1 MATHMTSVRSGSTA
15 ITPFWRRI
23 PFFFLFP
30 AYPSALLRVL
40 GLAVLASVPFAIN
53 PGGIVFIL
61 ILLFPVAWVIFL
73 RYAFVV
79 LEQTSLGHLSPA
91 DYPFDAGSVD
101 SYKPYKQ
108 LAVIVLMGVLVGV
121 VTVAIGEVPG
131 LIAYGLLAIAMP
143 ASIMLVAIEN
153 SIRSAMH
160 PGKLIHIMFSI
171 GWPYLALCAFLLLL
185 SVGQAEL
192 SGWLNSYAIAP
203 FTNLGIS
210 PENMSGMEEIE
221 EIDPSMLEAAQASV
235 AARFRWIFVL
245 LNAVGMYFTLIMYNM
260 MGYVLYQY
268 HEELGLDVAVKP
280 DGDTEEAD
288 STAARIGRLVADG
301 DADAALD
308 LAYEDQRTNPT
319 SIAAHDRYHK
329 LLLRGGHDDRALA
342 HAKNFITMLLQ
353 QSQGRQA
360 MTVLETMLRK
370 KRDFE
375 PANLGEFLQLAQIA
389 ANSRQGDIAL
399 RLLDGY
405 LRRSNAGDLPK
416 GMLLKAKVLCEHMH
430 QDEQARTLLIDLI
443 ARHPAHPLVTEAQ
456 QYLQLIDRLRQA

>member
-1 MATHMTSVRSGSTA
+1 MATHTGSNA

-40 GLAVLASVPFAIN
+40 GLAVLASIPFAIS
-53 PGGIVFIL
+53 PGNVIL
-61 ILLFPVAWVIFL
+61 FLVVLFPIAWVMLL

-79 LEQTSLGHLSPA
+79 LEQTSLGRLSPA
-91 DYPFDAGSVD
+91 DYPFDVGSAS

-108 LAVIVLMGVLVGV
+108 LAVIVLMGVLVGII
-121 VTVAIGEVPG
+121 TAALGETPG

-143 ASIMLVAIEN
+143 AGIMLVAIED

-160 PGKLIHIMFSI
+160 PGKLIHIMFSV
-171 GWPYLALCAFLLLL
+171 GWPYLALFAFLLLL
-185 SVGQAEL
+185 SAGQAEL
-192 SGWLNSYAIAP
+192 SEWLNSYATAP
-203 FTNLGIS
+203 LAGF
-210 PENMSGMEEIE
+210 ENMNDVDNVE
-221 EIDPSMLEAAQASV
+221 EIDVAALQAAQAAV
-235 AARFRWIFVL
+235 AARYRWVFVL

-280 DGDTEEAD
+280 GGNAEEVD
-288 STAARIGRLVADG
+288 STAARIGQLVADG
-301 DADAALD
+301 DANAALD

-329 LLLRGGHDDRALA
+329 LLVRGGHDERALA
-342 HAKNFITMLLQ
+342 HAKIFITVLLQ

-360 MTVLETMLRK
+360 MTVLEAMLRK

-375 PANLGEFLQLAQIA
+375 PANLGEFLQLAQLA

-399 RLLDGY
+399 HLLDAY
-405 LRRSNAGDLPK
+405 LRRANAGDLPK
-416 GMLLKAKVLCEHMH
+416 GMLLKAKVLCEHLR
-430 QDEQARTLLIDLI
+430 QDEQARTLLIDMI
-443 ARHPAHPLVTEAQ
+443 AKHPAHPLTAEAQ